1 MEAAKAQG
9 GNVANGQGTFLASTA
24 ATMKVLT
31 GAAPPA
37 DALRV
42 ALATELGV
50 PEEGLAVVGD

>member
-1 MEAAKAQG
+1 
-9 GNVANGQGTFLASTA
+9 
-24 ATMKVLT
+24 MKVLT

-37 DALRV
+37 DALRA